1 VRIVTANPGDGVRA
15 PEPTEL
21 AGTFRIGRWP
31 FGILV
36 IATLRIIDAVSLAAI
51 GLGLQGLPLD
61 GLPIVASNPVLTRAV
76 DLVLAGAT
84 ILGVIGLLSFQ
95 RWGWILTMVLV
106 GVGLA
111 IELIRVA
118 IGQPDHLGLL
128 LLVVSAFY
136 LNQRSVRAMAGR
148 DLLDDAKRA
157 PDG

>member
-1 VRIVTANPGDGVRA
+1 MTASPGGSVRA
-15 PEPTEL
+15 PEPAER
-21 AGTFRIGRWP
+21 AFRFGRWP

-36 IATLRIIDAVSLAAI
+36 VATLRIIDAVSLAAI

-61 GLPIVASNPVLTRAV
+61 GLPIVASNPVLTRSV

-111 IELIRVA
+111 VELIRVW

-148 DLLDDAKRA
+148 DLLDDAKRV